1 KAGPPVLEAGFIGLT
16 GHSNYIL
23 AIFRVNAT
31 ISPRMDLYFLG
42 QERILNTTGG
52 SITDPASSPSAFAAG
67 AYNVNSVQIEPFS
80 GDGPTIDARTKP
92 DIAGPDGVSNDVFNP
107 FFGTS
112 AAAPHVTGA
121 AALVKE
127 MDPNL
132 SASEIQDFIQR
143 EAVDMSPPGVDNKSG
158 SGRLSL

>member
-1 KAGPPVLEAGFIGLT
+1 WDAWPATNQEFALCVWFDRVQSSNAVGCAQGGQSARAGPPVLEAGFIGLT

-42 QERILNTTGG
+42 QEGPLNPRGG

-80 GDGPTIDARTKP
+80 GDGPTIDGRTKP

-112 AAAPHVTGA
+112 AAAP
-121 AALVKE
+121 
-127 MDPNL
+127 
-132 SASEIQDFIQR
+132 
-143 EAVDMSPPGVDNKSG
+143 
-158 SGRLSL
+158 